1 MRCGSELFIIGTI
14 KGEGVRYVVILKN
27 MMPMKHV
34 FVVNPSADGR
44 DRSGDIAAALA
55 ATGVDTELYRTR
67 GPRDATRFVARW
79 CADHPGDEVRFY
91 SCGGDGTLNE
101 VVSGVMEAESG
112 KRKVES
118 GERGVESG
126 ERRVEVACYPCGSGD
141 DFVRYW
147 AGTDFTDLGAL
158 MQGEAV
164 PVDVM
169 RVGDR
174 YCVNTLNFGFEAAV
188 CHAMASV
195 RRVPVVGGRMAYT
208 SGIVASLATGR
219 RNRCRVSVDGEV
231 WLDGEV
237 LLLSVAN
244 GQWAGG
250 GYHCAPRAKNDDGLL
265 EVMAVKPMS
274 VARFAKLIKY
284 YKNGELLDREELRP
298 IVSYRRGARVL
309 IEPLRDSYVAT
320 DGEIVP
326 GTCFD
331 IECLPKAVNFVV
343 PANN

>member
-1 MRCGSELFIIGTI
+1 
-14 KGEGVRYVVILKN
+14 
-27 MMPMKHV
+27 MKHI
-34 FVVNPSADGR
+34 FVVNPRAGGH
-44 DRSGDIAAALA
+44 DRSGAVRAALSA
-55 ATGVDTELYRTR
+55 LGADAEIYSTS
-67 GPRDATRFVARW
+67 GPRDDTRFVASR
-79 CADHPGDEVRFY
+79 AAEGGGEALRFY
-91 SCGGDGTLNE
+91 ACGGDGTLNE
-101 VVSGVMEAESG
+101 VVSGAMKAG
-112 KRKVES
+112 GRD
-118 GERGVESG
+118 GH
-126 ERRVEVACYPCGSGD
+126 VEVACYPCGSGD

-147 AGTDFTDLGAL
+147 QGLDFTDIGAL
-158 MQGEAV
+158 MRGTAV

-169 RVGDR
+169 RLGDR
-174 YCVNTLNFGFEAAV
+174 YCVNTLNYGFEAAV
-188 CHAMASV
+188 CHTMASV
-195 RRVPVVGGRMAYT
+195 RRKPLVGGRMAYT
-208 SGIVASLATGR
+208 TGIVASLVAGR

-284 YKNGELLDREELRP
+284 YKNGELLDREDLRQ
-298 IVSYRRGARVL
+298 IVSYRRGCNVV
-309 IEPLRDSYVAT
+309 IDPLRDSYVAT

-326 GTCFD
+326 GSRFNV
-331 IECLPKAVNFVV
+331 ECLPKAVNFVV

>member
-1 MRCGSELFIIGTI
+1 
-14 KGEGVRYVVILKN
+14 
-27 MMPMKHV
+27 MKHI
-34 FVVNPSADGR
+34 FVVNPCAGGH
-44 DRSGDIAAALA
+44 DRSGAVRATLSALGA
-55 ATGVDTELYRTR
+55 DAEIYSTS
-67 GPRDATRFVARW
+67 GPRDATRFVVSRA
-79 CADHPGDEVRFY
+79 AEGGGEALRFY
-91 SCGGDGTLNE
+91 ACGGDGTLNE
-101 VVSGVMEAESG
+101 VVSGAMKAG
-112 KRKVES
+112 GRD
-118 GERGVESG
+118 GH
-126 ERRVEVACYPCGSGD
+126 VEVACYPCGSGD

-147 AGTDFTDLGAL
+147 QGLDFTDIGAL
-158 MQGEAV
+158 MRGTAV

-169 RVGDR
+169 RLGDR
-174 YCVNTLNFGFEAAV
+174 YCVNTLNYGFEAAV
-188 CHAMASV
+188 CHTMASV
-195 RRVPVVGGRMAYT
+195 RRRPLVGGRMAYT
-208 SGIVASLATGR
+208 TGIVASLVAGR

-265 EVMAVKPMS
+265 EVMAVKPIS

-284 YKNGELLDREELRP
+284 YKNGELLDREELRQ

-326 GTCFD
+326 GSHFD

>member
-1 MRCGSELFIIGTI
+1 
-14 KGEGVRYVVILKN
+14 
-27 MMPMKHV
+27 MKHI
-34 FVVNPSADGR
+34 FVVNPCAGGH
-44 DRSGDIAAALA
+44 DRSGAVRAALSA
-55 ATGVDTELYRTR
+55 LGADAEIYSTR
-67 GPRDATRFVARW
+67 SPRDATRFVASR
-79 CADHPGDEVRFY
+79 AAEGGGEVLRFY
-91 SCGGDGTLNE
+91 ACGGDGTLNE
-101 VVSGVMEAESG
+101 VVSGAMKAG
-112 KRKVES
+112 GRD
-118 GERGVESG
+118 GH
-126 ERRVEVACYPCGSGD
+126 VEVACYPCGSGD

-147 AGTDFTDLGAL
+147 QGLDFTDIGAL
-158 MQGEAV
+158 MRGTAV

-169 RVGDR
+169 RLGDR
-174 YCVNTLNFGFEAAV
+174 YCVNTLNYGFEAAV
-188 CHAMASV
+188 CHTMASV
-195 RRVPVVGGRMAYT
+195 RRKPLVGGRMAYT
-208 SGIVASLATGR
+208 TGIVASLVAGR

-320 DGEIVP
+320 DGEIVL
-326 GTCFD
+326 GSRFNV
-331 IECLPKAVNFVV
+331 ECLPKAVDFVIPCREV
-343 PANN
+343 KKLRS

>member
-1 MRCGSELFIIGTI
+1 
-14 KGEGVRYVVILKN
+14 
-27 MMPMKHV
+27 MKHI
-34 FVVNPSADGR
+34 FVVNPCAGGH
-44 DRSGDIAAALA
+44 DRSGAVRAALSA
-55 ATGVDTELYRTR
+55 LGADAEIYSTR
-67 GPRDATRFVARW
+67 GPRDATRFVASRV
-79 CADHPGDEVRFY
+79 AEGGGEVLRFY
-91 SCGGDGTLNE
+91 ACGGDGTLNE
-101 VVSGVMEAESG
+101 VVSGAMKAKG
-112 KRKVES
+112 RD
-118 GERGVESG
+118 GH
-126 ERRVEVACYPCGSGD
+126 VEVACYPCGSGD

-147 AGTDFTDLGAL
+147 QGLDFTDIGAL
-158 MQGEAV
+158 MRGAAV

-169 RVGDR
+169 RLGDR
-174 YCVNTLNFGFEAAV
+174 YCVNTLNYGFEAAV
-188 CHAMASV
+188 CHTMASV
-195 RRVPVVGGRMAYT
+195 RRKPLVGGRMAYT
-208 SGIVASLATGR
+208 TGIVASLVAGR

-265 EVMAVKPMS
+265 EVMAVKPIS

-284 YKNGELLDREELRP
+284 YKNAELLDREELRP

-326 GTCFD
+326 GSRFNV
-331 IECLPKAVNFVV
+331 ECLPKAVDFVIPCREV
-343 PANN
+343 KKLRS